1 MPGNIKTY
9 TFSGGELAPG
19 LLARSDL
26 EAYATGLAEA
36 LNWFVSST
44 GALVSRPGTKFIA
57 RLQRVGNRRPVRLYP
72 FSFGTTIANT
82 YIIIFGDHWIR
93 FIQGGDMV
101 LVDPPQRVAGFI
113 RAEHTRI
120 TTNAQLVDD
129 DLVYINGIP
138 AIINLPLVVRK
149 LSGQSYELHHQ
160 SGEPLNSLGIQRRR
174 DSNRQLIP
182 LTLSCIYTLRS
193 PFKHEDLQLLQI
205 KQTYDLVRITH
216 PNFPIHNLIREG
228 HTQWKIEQET
238 IGHTGTFGDTLRI
251 EVTSSEHQPTK
262 DTLEPE
268 TKPPET
274 APKDNSPGDPHNTQ
288 GDAGEEEEAEIDDGL
303 DVGPGGDEP
312 ADDFDD
318 ELDVGPDGDEP
329 ADSPDDGLDVGP
341 TGDEPADDDGL
352 DVGPDGDEPGDDGEA
367 GEGEGGGEVGD
378 GDDQGDE

>member
-9 TFSGGELAPG
+9 AFSGGELAPG

-26 EAYATGLAEA
+26 EAYSTGLAEA

-57 RLQRVGNRRPVRLYP
+57 RLQRYGNSRPVRLFP
-72 FSFGTTIANT
+72 FSFGTTVANT

-93 FIQGGDMV
+93 FVQGGDMV
-101 LVDPPQRVAGFI
+101 LVNPPQRVSGFI
-113 RAEHTRI
+113 RATRTRI

-129 DLVYINGIP
+129 DLVYINGMP
-138 AIINLPLVVRK
+138 AVINLPLVVRK
-149 LSGQSYELHHQ
+149 LSGQSYELYHQ
-160 SGEPLNSLGIQRRR
+160 SGEQLNSLGFERRR
-174 DSNRQLIP
+174 GSDRQLVP

-193 PFKHEDLQLLQI
+193 PFKHQDLQLLQM
-205 KQTYDLVRITH
+205 KQTYDLIRITH

-274 APKDNSPGDPHNTQ
+274 APKDNSPGDPQ
-288 GDAGEEEEAEIDDGL
+288 GDAGAEEEAEIDDGL

-329 ADSPDDGLDVGP
+329 ADDDDGLDVGP

-352 DVGPDGDEPGDDGEA
+352 DVGPDGDEPGDAPGASGEA